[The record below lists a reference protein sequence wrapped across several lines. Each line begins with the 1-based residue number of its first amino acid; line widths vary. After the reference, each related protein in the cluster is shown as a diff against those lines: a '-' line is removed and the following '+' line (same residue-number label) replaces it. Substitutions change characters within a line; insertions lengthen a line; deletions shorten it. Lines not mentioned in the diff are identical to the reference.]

1 MGRVL
6 TNNVQ
11 LSYTIETSLGTAGTT
26 WFLMEP
32 NEISAFGAT
41 ITTVAREPI
50 SKNRQRRKGTVTDL
64 DSAVEIEADLTL
76 SSFRDFIEGFCF
88 ATGVNADVTNLSA
101 TACETTGDSY
111 TGMTAFSSAQADKF
125 EIDTLIWV
133 TGGATA
139 ANNGLKSIDADL
151 AASGTAITVS
161 ENLVD
166 ETASFNIS
174 LAGYRVPTSDSPTW
188 DWDAPATDQ
197 ATLNLTGITA
207 ALQAL
212 GVIAGMTLHIGSIAS
227 PGDTTV
233 TNAFENSAANDMFGY
248 ARVVSFPDANSVV
261 FDKVDAA
268 LQFDDAVAPAT
279 AVDILFGDFIRNVTV
294 DDSEYLEQSYQFEAE
309 FPNLG
314 AGSTDEY
321 QYAIGNYCNSVTF
334 ELPLTDKATVSF
346 GFIGTDTENPV
357 ASGSRKTGASSAS
370 NPLYTA
376 AFNTSSDIAR
386 LRITDTDETGL
397 TTDFKSLSLTLNNNV
412 SPEKI
417 IGTLGAAYMNTG
429 NFETDL
435 EAQLLFTNGDVVD
448 RIRANTTVTMDF
460 VIKNDDGVI
469 AIDIPSMDL
478 GAGDREF
485 PVNESVL
492 INTTGMAFQDETL
505 ATSIGVNIIPV
516 PLP

>member
-6 TNNVQ
+6 TNNVS
-11 LSYTIETSLGTAGTT
+11 LSYSIETSLGVAGTT
-26 WFLMEP
+26 WFLIEP
-32 NEISAFGAT
+32 NEISTFGAVV
-41 ITTVAREPI
+41 TTVAREPI

-64 DSAVEIEADLTL
+64 DSSVEYDEDLTM
-76 SSFRDFIEGFCF
+76 SSFRHFIEGFCF
-88 ATGVNADVTNLSA
+88 ATGINSDMTDLAA

-111 TGMTAFSSAQADKF
+111 TGMTAFSSDQADKL
-125 EIDTLIWV
+125 EVDTLLWV

-139 ANNGLKSIDADL
+139 ANNGLKSVDADI
-151 AASGTAITVS
+151 ASSGTAITVT

-174 LAGYRVPTSDSPTW
+174 LAGHRMAALDAPTW
-188 DWDAPATDQ
+188 TWDSPATDQ
-197 ATLNLTGITA
+197 ATLALTGIGTE
-207 ALQAL
+207 LQAL
-212 GVIAGMTLHIGSIAS
+212 GVIAGMTLHIGSIAAA
-227 PGDTTV
+227 GDTTV
-233 TNAFENSAANDMFGY
+233 TNAFENSVADDMFGY
-248 ARVVSFPDANSVV
+248 CRVVSFPDADSVV

-268 LQFDDAVAPAT
+268 LQFTDAAIST
-279 AVDILFGDFIRNVTV
+279 AVDILFGEFIRNVAV
-294 DDSEYLEQSYQFEAE
+294 DDAAYLERSFQFEAE

-314 AGSTDEY
+314 AGATDEF
-321 QYAIGNYCNSVTF
+321 QYALGNFCNSVTF
-334 ELPLTDKATVSF
+334 ELPLTDKATCSF

-357 ASGSRKTGASSAS
+357 ASGSRKTGASAAS
-370 NPLYTA
+370 NPLHTA
-376 AFNTSSDIAR
+376 AFNTTSDIAR

-397 TTDFKSLSLTLNNNV
+397 TTDFKSISLTLSNNV

-429 NFETDL
+429 NFETEL

-469 AIDIPSMDL
+469 SVDFPSMDL

-492 INTTGMAFQDETL
+492 INTTGMSFQDATL
-505 ATSIGVNIIPV
+505 DTSIGISIFPV